1 MKNLFSFKLLLLVF
15 VMLGTPTLVTAATL
29 LEIYQQALQSDPRI
43 HEAEARRLAA
53 LEAEP
58 QARGLYLPQIDF
70 GANWVSA
77 ESEGDGVQN
86 QVIFDDTV
94 SPPEPIG
101 VVPVP
106 FSVRTESETVDWQF
120 TLRQTI
126 FRWDQIVGLRRADKI
141 VAKAETDREA
151 AQQDLIVRVTD
162 SYFNVLGAEDRLVAI
177 HADRNAIARQLEQ
190 AKQRFEVG
198 LIAITDVQ
206 ESQAAYD
213 QAVAN
218 EIAAKR
224 SLATARYL
232 LTEITGSYV
241 RELSAPG
248 ENMPLRNP
256 DPASE
261 QAWLDLAMT
270 QNLALVSS
278 RIDERLARDEISFRK
293 NGHYPTIDFVASTG
307 NIDRESDQDTF
318 NGLGALP
325 ADTNFDNDS
334 FGIQFNF
341 PIFAGGGVSSRVQEA
356 VYLHRA
362 SREVLQ
368 RVTRET
374 DRRTR
379 DSYLGVLAEI
389 SRVKAL
395 EQAVASASTALD
407 ATQAG
412 FDVGT
417 RTVVDVLISQ
427 QNLYRSITNYQQA
440 RYDYILNYMR
450 LKQAAGTLQVQDLE
464 SLEPFLIDRKPPED
478 QFTDEAAKI
487 GEAESE

>member
-1 MKNLFSFKLLLLVF
+1 MKNFLSFKVLLITL
-15 VMLGTPTLVTAATL
+15 VMLGAPALATAATL

-58 QARGLYLPQIDF
+58 QARGVLLPQIGF
-70 GANWVSA
+70 GAGWEKA
-77 ESEGDGVQN
+77 ESEGSGVQN
-86 QVIFDDTV
+86 SVVEQPPGSGNFVI
-94 SPPEPIG
+94 
-101 VVPVP
+101 VP
-106 FSVRTESETVDWQF
+106 FPFEVQTDSETTNWQF
-120 TLRQTI
+120 TLTQTI

-141 VAKAETDREA
+141 VAKAEADREA

-162 SYFNVLGAEDRLVAI
+162 SYFNVLGAEDRLLAI
-177 HADRNAIARQLEQ
+177 HADRLAIARQLEQ

-213 QAVAN
+213 NSVAN

-232 LTEITGSYV
+232 LTEITGSFV
-241 RELSAPG
+241 KELSAPG

-261 QAWLDLAMT
+261 QAWLDIAMT
-270 QNLALVSS
+270 QNLALISS
-278 RIDERLARDEISFRK
+278 RLDERLAKDEISFRK
-293 NGHYPTIDFVASTG
+293 NGHYPTIDLVARTG
-307 NIDRESDQDTF
+307 NTDIESDQDTF
-318 NGLGALP
+318 NGFGALP
-325 ADTNFDNDS
+325 ADSNFDRDS
-334 FGIQFNF
+334 IGIQFNF
-341 PIFAGGGVSSRVQEA
+341 PIFAGGGVSSRVKEA

-362 SREVLQ
+362 TREQLQ

-374 DRRTR
+374 DRQTR

-389 SRVKAL
+389 SRVQAL
-395 EQAVASASTALD
+395 DQAVASATTALD

-417 RTVVDVLISQ
+417 RTIVDVLRSQ
-427 QNLYRSITNYQQA
+427 FNLYSSITNYYQA
-440 RYDYILNYMR
+440 RYDYLLNVMR

-464 SLEPFLIDRKPPED
+464 TLEPYLIDRKTPEE
-478 QFTDEAAKI
+478 QFADEAAKI
-487 GEAESE
+487 GGAESE